1 MIPHRTQ
8 GVALLILSICTR
20 LGVVLL
26 LCTLA
31 LWTEYLNLRV
41 GYGNARLVELA
52 AGPVMRWFYEVS
64 DTFFGIFG
72 DPVVWAESTGGMT
85 WSVRLLGAPFTDPVA
100 LLSVLVID
108 ATPALGFALG
118 ALVPLTLAVTL
129 GRVFCSYVCPAS
141 LLFYS
146 IGRLRRSLRGV
157 LLLPE
162 LRLGRGFAW
171 GVLAGG
177 LLLTGGVGHGVWTF
191 VLPYFAI
198 GQTLFHAIAFGTL
211 SVTATSILV
220 FAVLDLLVGYQF
232 TCRNLCPTGR
242 LLGVIG
248 ARPVVSVR
256 RDAEHCVSDCHACE
270 EVCAFEVSPRLD
282 ETRDCSSCGACL
294 VICPT
299 GCLHVGRL
307 PHSVRRG
314 RRAAAAML
322 VLLLSIALAP
332 ATVSAHH
339 FKGLPH
345 YSYFENYPQIPQDEF
360 VGQKGRYEFSLVL
373 YDFQGLS
380 RESMQ
385 QPDDVRLFVIAFDLL
400 ENEVYSG
407 AARLAVLDGE
417 RPVLVDLFDAPQEE
431 NVYSLH
437 GALPPDG
444 DYALDM
450 RLLDEGL
457 TVTIPFTLS
466 SQKVRWGRWMVGG
479 LVGLLAISA
488 VGARRARVLADRRAG
503 HLEGSER

>member
-1 MIPHRTQ
+1 M
-8 GVALLILSICTR
+8 ALLILSICTR

-31 LWTEYLNLRV
+31 MWTEYLNLRV

-52 AGPVMRWFYEVS
+52 AGPAMRWFYEAS
-64 DTFFGIFG
+64 DAFFGVFG

-85 WSVRLLGAPFTDPVA
+85 WSIRLLGVPFTDPVA
-100 LLSVLVID
+100 LLSVFVID
-108 ATPALGFALG
+108 PTPAAGFALG
-118 ALVPLTLAVTL
+118 ALVPLTLAVTM

-141 LLFYS
+141 LLFYT

-177 LLLTGGVGHGVWTF
+177 LLLTAAVGHGVWTF

-211 SVTATSILV
+211 SVTATSILL
-220 FAVLDLLVGYQF
+220 FALFDLLAGYQF

-248 ARPVVSVR
+248 ARPLVSVR
-256 RDAEHCVSDCHACE
+256 RDAENCVSGCNACE
-270 EVCAFEVSPRLD
+270 EVCPFEVSPRLD

-299 GCLHVGRL
+299 GCLHVGRQ
-307 PHSVRRG
+307 PHRTPHGQRK
-314 RRAAAAML
+314 AAAML
-322 VLLLSIALAP
+322 GLLLCIAITPVP
-332 ATVSAHH
+332 ASAHH

-360 VGQKGRYEFSLVL
+360 VGQEGRYEFSLVL
-373 YDFQGLS
+373 YDFQGLT

-385 QPDDVRLFVIAFDLL
+385 KPDDVRLFVIAFNLL
-400 ENEVYSG
+400 ENDVYSG
-407 AARLAVLDGE
+407 AARLVVLDGE
-417 RPVLVDLFDAPQEE
+417 HPVLEDEFDAPQEE

-437 GALPPDG
+437 GDLPSDG
-444 DYALDM
+444 DYVLRMD
-450 RLLDEGL
+450 LLDDGL
-457 TVTIPFTLS
+457 SVTIPFTLS
-466 SQKVRWGRWMVGG
+466 SQKVRWGRWVVGG
-479 LVGLLAISA
+479 LVALLAVAA
-488 VGARRARVLADRRAG
+488 VGARRARVLVDRRAG
-503 HLEGSER
+503 YMEQADR